1 MQFRHFVK
9 LAIKIADCRWWW
21 ARFAVTCSHLT
32 NLTSGQGF
40 HKLCWNA
47 WMKAEARITPYN
59 LTLDSWRCRFKVLLT
74 PYYKSVWVCVSVT
87 HFLSFSFSFS
97 QGQPRSISHF
107 SVHPSSVRV
116 CVNFFQASD
125 WSIMGTLHR
134 REGHWRGWVLQR
146 QLICGFKNTK
156 HITKGWAEPC
166 HTQNYMRLKLF
177 QFLVCWPSVW

>member
-59 LTLDSWRCRFKVLLT
+59 LTVDSWRCRFKVLLT
-74 PYYKSVWVCVSVT
+74 PYIILNKCVSVCVCHT
-87 HFLSFSFSFS
+87 FPFFFLFFFARATSLYKSLFCR
-97 QGQPRSISHF
+97 PY
-107 SVHPSSVRV
+107 V
-116 CVNFFQASD
+116 CQFFLGF
-125 WSIMGTLHR
+125 WLVENRTLHCR
-134 REGHWRGWVLQR
+134 GGHWGW
-146 QLICGFKNTK
+146 
-156 HITKGWAEPC
+156 
-166 HTQNYMRLKLF
+166 
-177 QFLVCWPSVW
+177 